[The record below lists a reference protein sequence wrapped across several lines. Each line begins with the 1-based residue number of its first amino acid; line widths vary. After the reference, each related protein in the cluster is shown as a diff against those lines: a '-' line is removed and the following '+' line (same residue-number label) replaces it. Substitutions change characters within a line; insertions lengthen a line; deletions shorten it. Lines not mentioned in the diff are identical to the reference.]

1 MSVEFS
7 FMEDISDLTLRCYNE
22 MIGSKARLEQTTWSE
37 TINTDS
43 FLEVWLFKSNGDGS
57 KKIYN

>member
-1 MSVEFS
+1 
-7 FMEDISDLTLRCYNE
+7 MEDISDLTLRCYNE